1 MKPDNT
7 MTQEVELS
15 NLISPAHAG
24 LLVVDVQ
31 GKLFSHIADNEAV
44 AARICQAIRAAGQLG
59 IPVLSCEQYVRGLGP
74 TIKEV
79 QAALSEIL
87 APSPIEKTAFSCF
100 GEPLFVDAFE
110 KSGID
115 TLAIV
120 GIEAHVCVLQTA
132 LQALDR
138 GIDVVL
144 IAEAVGSRK
153 AAHKDEAIMRLR
165 DAGCIV
171 GSVEM
176 FVFEMMRTAQHAAFR
191 AAQRIIL

>member
-1 MKPDNT
+1 MDTKNT
-7 MTQEVELS
+7 MTEKTELS

-31 GKLFSHIADNEAV
+31 EKLFPHIADNDAV
-44 AARICQAIRAAGQLG
+44 AARICQAIRAAFLLG

-74 TIKEV
+74 TINDVK
-79 QAALSEIL
+79 AALLEIH

-100 GEPLFVDAFE
+100 GETAFAAAFE
-110 KSGID
+110 HSGID

-132 LQALDR
+132 LEALDR

-144 IAEAVGSRK
+144 IAEAVGSRNRV
-153 AAHKDEAIMRLR
+153 HKEEAIMRMR
-165 DAGCIV
+165 DAGCIIA
-171 GSVEM
+171 SVEM
-176 FVFEMMRTAQHAAFR
+176 FVFEMMRTSKHAAFR
-191 AAQRIIL
+191 AVQRTIL